1 MFRSI
6 NDAFGRRSTLSVRG
20 LCAMTSSTQAAT
32 EPTDPLPPGGDSGT
46 GTGLTAT
53 ELIGR
58 SPGRLAW
65 ARFKRDRVGIACAV
79 TVLAFILVA
88 FAAPLIAKLYGKD
101 PYQLYGQDRGLLN
114 SYGIPLKPNGG
125 IDGDFWFGVEPNLGR
140 DVFTLLIY
148 GIRTSLFI
156 SLAVT
161 VVSVATGVLIGLVQG
176 YLHGKVD
183 YFLGRFSDLMLSFP
197 QQLFF
202 IAFTP
207 VIVAL
212 FVSPRDEEPT
222 YVRIVALILVQ
233 FLLGWM
239 VVGRL
244 VRAQVLSLRE
254 REFIEAARLSGASNW
269 RIIRKEVLPN
279 IWSTVLVQATLLLP
293 ANVTAE
299 AGLSFLGVGIQPPT
313 PDWGLLFQSG
323 ASYFESD
330 VTFMFF
336 PGIAMLIFVV
346 AFNLLGDSVRDAL
359 DPKTVR

>member
-1 MFRSI
+1 
-6 NDAFGRRSTLSVRG
+6 
-20 LCAMTSSTQAAT
+20 MTSPTQANT
-32 EPTDPLPPGGDSGT
+32 EPPGPFPPAEPSGKVA
-46 GTGLTAT
+46 GTPAA
-53 ELIGR
+53 ELVGR
-58 SPGRLAW
+58 SPGQLAW
-65 ARFKRDRVGIACAV
+65 VRFKRDRIGIACAL
-79 TVLAFILVA
+79 TVLGFILIA
-88 FAAPLIAKLYGKD
+88 LAAPLISKLYGKD

-125 IDGDFWFGVEPNLGR
+125 IDSEFWFGIEPNIGR

-156 SLAVT
+156 ALAVT
-161 VVSVATGVLIGLVQG
+161 LVSVVVGVLIGLVQG
-176 YLHGKVD
+176 YMHGKVD

-207 VIVAL
+207 VIIAL

-222 YVRIVALILVQ
+222 YLRVVALILVQ

-239 VVGRL
+239 SVGRL
-244 VRAQVLSLRE
+244 VRAQILSLRE

-269 RIIRKEVLPN
+269 RIIRKELLPN
-279 IWSTVLVQATLLLP
+279 IWSTILVQFTLLLP
-293 ANVTAE
+293 VNVTAE
-299 AGLSFLGVGIQPPT
+299 AGLSYLGVGVLPPT

-323 ASYFESD
+323 ANYFESD

-336 PGIAMLIFVV
+336 PGIAMVIFVV
-346 AFNLLGDSVRDAL
+346 AFNLLGDSVRDAI